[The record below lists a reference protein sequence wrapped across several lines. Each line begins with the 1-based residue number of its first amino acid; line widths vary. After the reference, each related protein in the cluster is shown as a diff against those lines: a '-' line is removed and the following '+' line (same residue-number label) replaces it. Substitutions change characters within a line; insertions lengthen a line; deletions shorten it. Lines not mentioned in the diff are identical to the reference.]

1 MKILQYS
8 CTLCKYDILNVKSA
22 TEGNNQTLD
31 FIPGNNF
38 LGIVAGELYSLLK
51 PEESLII
58 FHSGKV
64 RFGDAHPEIDGK
76 RALRVP
82 ASMYYPK
89 LKKPSDVCY
98 IHHVYDREKDT
109 EDSGEPQQ
117 LKQCRAGFY
126 IFEKDWVK
134 EVEVKKS
141 FAIKSAYNREL
152 RRSKDEAMFGYESL
166 DKGMTFLFEIAADE
180 DVDTILMDKIHE
192 AICGEKRI
200 GRSRTA
206 QFGLVFIEP
215 SSYIDKVNYP
225 VTSDSVYIYADSRLI
240 FLDNN
245 GLPTFQPTIKDFGL
259 DAGTINWKKSQIRT
273 FQYAPWNFKRRAS
286 DADRCGIEKGSV
298 IAIEQMQ
305 GALKPYVGSY
315 QNEGFGKIIVNPD
328 FLETDPQTNGESK
341 FKFEKKTTPVFTN
354 EAVEFENVQNNPLFL
369 YLNSQIRKNRLN
381 LEIYEMVNTFVKN
394 HKEKFISDSK
404 AFASQ
409 WGTIRN
415 IAMTHKSLGDL
426 KWELFDK
433 TITRKVKNNEEQEK
447 QIPAAYLT
455 HGVAK
460 DKWDERGRFKVF
472 KEFFEKLTDE
482 NAQWALINL
491 SAEMAKVCRK
501 EERQ

>member
-1 MKILQYS
+1 MKILQYR
-8 CTLCKYDILNVKSA
+8 CTLCTEVILNVKSA

-126 IFEKDWVK
+126 IFEKDRVK

-273 FQYAPWNFKRRAS
+273 FQYAPWNFKRQAS

-341 FKFEKKTTPVFTN
+341 FKFEKK
-354 EAVEFENVQNNPLFL
+354 QLLFL
-369 YLNSQIRKNRLN
+369 LTRL
-381 LEIYEMVNTFVKN
+381 L
-394 HKEKFISDSK
+394 
-404 AFASQ
+404 
-409 WGTIRN
+409 
-415 IAMTHKSLGDL
+415 SL
-426 KWELFDK
+426 KMFK
-433 TITRKVKNNEEQEK
+433 ITRYFFTSTVKSEK
-447 QIPAAYLT
+447 
-455 HGVAK
+455 
-460 DKWDERGRFKVF
+460 
-472 KEFFEKLTDE
+472 TD
-482 NAQWALINL
+482 
-491 SAEMAKVCRK
+491 
-501 EERQ
+501 